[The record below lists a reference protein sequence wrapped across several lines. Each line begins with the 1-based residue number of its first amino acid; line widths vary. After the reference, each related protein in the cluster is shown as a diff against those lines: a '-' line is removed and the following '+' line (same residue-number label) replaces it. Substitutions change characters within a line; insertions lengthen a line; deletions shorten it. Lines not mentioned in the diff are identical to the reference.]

1 MPTCWRYPRTLV
13 EQGAFYGGSR
23 ESLLDRVRLV
33 HSTENACKN
42 GNILNF
48 KKSKNPSNHVAARG
62 RELVSLVSLNKSH
75 KID

>member
-1 MPTCWRYPRTLV
+1 M
-13 EQGAFYGGSR
+13 
-23 ESLLDRVRLV
+23 RLV

-48 KKSKNPSNHVAARG
+48 KKSKDPSNHVAARG